1 MPNIVGKPTPL
12 TDESKTLADYGV
24 GEGAKLKLK
33 DLGKQVGYRVLYL
46 WEYVS
51 SISYAVHNV

>member
-1 MPNIVGKPTPL
+1 M
-12 TDESKTLADYGV
+12 TDENKSLADCGV

-51 SISYAVHNV
+51 NICYTIRNA

>member
-1 MPNIVGKPTPL
+1 M
-12 TDESKTLADYGV
+12 TDENKTLADCGV

-51 SISYAVHNV
+51 NICYTIRNA